1 MGENCTIY
9 LGIYFGDGK
18 YQRQESMF
26 IQKLLHAYIKRTVNM
41 GHSQILI
48 S

>member
-1 MGENCTIY
+1 MVENCTIY
-9 LGIYFGDGK
+9 LRIDFGDGK

-41 GHSQILI
+41 DHSQILI
-48 S
+48 N